1 MYYYTPIHK
10 YIYIYIYIYIFIYFF
25 TNIHTHTDMQKD
37 VMTASSFGCQQAGSS
52 AYGGGHFA
60 LDMYSVFLKSFDAL
74 GRCDPPSQD

>member
-1 MYYYTPIHK
+1 
-10 YIYIYIYIYIFIYFF
+10 
-25 TNIHTHTDMQKD
+25 MQKD